1 MATRT
6 ITTKLALDGE
16 KEFKQQMSQV
26 NSQLKTIKSEM
37 QLAEAVFKDQANSVE
52 ALTKKDELLRRE
64 IEQQQEKVK
73 ALAQAV
79 VDASEAY
86 GDADKRTDGYRQSL
100 NRAQKE
106 LIEMNRELEDT
117 EKYLKEAQDSSDGFA
132 KSIDEFGKLNSEK
145 APFERLKDNFNDI
158 KGVLTGGVV
167 ATGIKE
173 VVGAVFDLEES
184 TREYRQIMGSLEAS
198 SEAAGYSA
206 KETSEA
212 YNHLYG
218 VLGDTQSTATTIAN
232 LQAIGAEQGD
242 LMVLI
247 DQVTGAWSKYGDSIP
262 IDGLAEAINETVRS
276 GEVTGVLAD
285 VLNWGT
291 REGENFGMMLKENSE
306 FTELSKKELDK
317 LTDAQRADYEATK
330 EHHDAIESWNEA
342 ILDAKSAE
350 DYFNIALGECETQS
364 ERVQLIMQTMA
375 SQDLTNLGQAWRDTN
390 EDIIKVNE
398 SNGKLEQQWA
408 RAGEMVAPMV
418 SALKNLLGEAIGGV
432 LDGLEDLGG
441 KLKEWGQN
449 APTISELTGMK
460 YQGQEV
466 YDDMKEVGINFA
478 EGFKVGVERE
488 LPSTMQMVAGFTD
501 AVKETVTGKDGFDTH
516 SPSKWS
522 QEVMRY
528 VMEGLILGAEDYRGN
543 VMETVEDIV
552 SEVKHRFDTLQD
564 VFEGRQS
571 VGDLQYELWERTYGQ
586 TASESEK
593 LDKKLELLNGQQ
605 EDQEAIVSGAKTA
618 YEKMVEQYGENS
630 EESLKYQKVLLEEQL
645 EYYEL
650 LDAIK
655 KVREEKEKLDS
666 TSKWIQALETATG
679 GKLSESGK
687 VTITALQTMTSGV
700 VNALQTVL
708 GPSKGEQRIE
718 VPVYLNGVEFYRKTI
733 DDLRLVERSNPEVTD
748 D

>member
-1 MATRT
+1 MGTRT

-16 KEFKQQMSQV
+16 KEFKQQMSAV
-26 NSQLKTIKSEM
+26 NSELKTLSSEM
-37 QLAEAVFKDQANSVE
+37 QLAEAKFKGQANSME
-52 ALTKKDELLRRE
+52 ALTEKDRLLRRE

-173 VVGAVFDLEES
+173 IVGAVFDLEES

-206 KETSEA
+206 EETSEA

-232 LQAIGAEQGD
+232 LQAIGVEQGD

-291 REGENFGMMLKENSE
+291 KEGETFGVMLKENTKANE
-306 FTELSKKELDK
+306 EYNKAVE
-317 LTDAQRADYEATK
+317 DAAT
-330 EHHDAIESWNEA
+330 
-342 ILDAKSAE
+342 AE
-350 DYFNIALGECETQS
+350 DWFNIALGECETQS

-441 KLKEWGQN
+441 ALKEWGQN
-449 APTISELTGMK
+449 APTISELTGLK

-466 YDDMKEVGINFA
+466 YDDMEEVGINFA
-478 EGFKVGVERE
+478 EGFKAGVERE
-488 LPSTMQMVAGFTD
+488 RPSTMQMVAGFTD

-586 TASESEK
+586 TASEAEK

-605 EDQEAIVSGAKTA
+605 EDQKAIVSGAKTA

-645 EYYEL
+645 EYYDL

-666 TSKWIQALETATG
+666 TSKWSQALETATG

-733 DDLRLVERSNPEVTD
+733 DDLRLVEHSNPEVTD